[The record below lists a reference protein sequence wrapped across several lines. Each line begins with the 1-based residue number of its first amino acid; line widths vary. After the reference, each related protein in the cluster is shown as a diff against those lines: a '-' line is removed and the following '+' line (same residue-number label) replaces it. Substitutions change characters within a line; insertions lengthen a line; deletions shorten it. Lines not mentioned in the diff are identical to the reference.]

1 MGLWTSKTLNPPSV
15 SEVHQSMPEPP
26 ARPHRHPDTSDHR
39 TARLQPGEGPVGS
52 NINLIIVSGHARVT
66 VSNLGI
72 ATVAATKPTRRSVWS
87 YVSSACCRLAKFVV
101 NVVSLAASAVTVWL
115 GLR

>member
-1 MGLWTSKTLNPPSV
+1 
-15 SEVHQSMPEPP
+15 MPELP
-26 ARPHRHPDTSDHR
+26 ARLDRHADTNDRR
-39 TARLQPGEGPVGS
+39 TARLQPSEGQAGS
-52 NINLIIVSGHARVT
+52 TINLIIVSGHARVT

-72 ATVAATKPTRRSVWS
+72 ATAAAEKPAQRSVWS
-87 YVSSACCRLAKFVV
+87 NVCVACRRFAAFVG

>member
-1 MGLWTSKTLNPPSV
+1 
-15 SEVHQSMPEPP
+15 MPEPP
-26 ARPHRHPDTSDHR
+26 ARPNRHADTSAQR
-39 TARLQPGEGPVGS
+39 TARLQPSEGLEGW

-66 VSNLGI
+66 VGNLGI
-72 ATVAATKPTRRSVWS
+72 ATAEADKPTRRSMWS
-87 YVSSACCRLAKFVV
+87 YVNSACRRLAKLVA